1 MLTGRPLK
9 EIEKL
14 AAKDAAEDLDG
25 EEEGILGMNPT
36 GIAWVETA
44 GGNDAVEMRMQS
56 QVLSPGVQNAEEAD
70 LGSEV
75 LGVGRNFEHGLS
87 AGAEEQIV
95 EQPWIALTE
104 RIQLMGQ
111 GKDDVEVG
119 HAEQILLAPSQPSL
133 ACLRL
138 ALGTVAVATGV
149 IGNGLVVAT

>member
-1 MLTGRPLK
+1 
-9 EIEKL
+9 
-14 AAKDAAEDLDG
+14 
-25 EEEGILGMNPT
+25 MNPA
-36 GIAWVETA
+36 GIAWFETA

-75 LGVGRNFEHGLS
+75 LGVGRNFKHGLS

-104 RIQLMGQ
+104 RVQLVGQ

-119 HAEQILLAPSQPSL
+119 HAEQILFAPCQPAL
-133 ACLRL
+133 ACLSL
-138 ALGTVAVATGV
+138 AFGTVAVATGV
-149 IGNGLVVAT
+149 IGNGLMVATRAGIQMASQRSRATYGD

>member
-1 MLTGRPLK
+1 
-9 EIEKL
+9 
-14 AAKDAAEDLDG
+14 
-25 EEEGILGMNPT
+25 MNPVRV
-36 GIAWVETA
+36 AWIEA
-44 GGNDAVEMRMQS
+44 ASGNDAVEMRMQS

-95 EQPWIALTE
+95 EQPWIALAE
-104 RIQLMGQ
+104 RVQLVGQ

-119 HAEQILLAPSQPSL
+119 HAEQILFAPCQPAL
-133 ACLRL
+133 ACLGL

-149 IGNGLVVAT
+149 IGNGLMVAT